1 MLDKD
6 LFKLLGK
13 NKKYIFFVVG
23 LMIIGLFANL
33 SFTFSICYA
42 LEIIID
48 KKELVTLINPLV
60 IAMIAIIIRYITS
73 RITGEIKDK
82 LGRNVKKQLREKIY
96 DKVLTLGPKFS
107 DDVSIAGLTQVS
119 MEGIEQLDLYYSNY
133 LPQFFMR

>member
-33 SFTFSICYA
+33 SFTFSICYD

-60 IAMIAIIIRYITS
+60 IAMIAIIIRYW
-73 RITGEIKDK
+73 
-82 LGRNVKKQLREKIY
+82 
-96 DKVLTLGPKFS
+96 
-107 DDVSIAGLTQVS
+107 
-119 MEGIEQLDLYYSNY
+119 
-133 LPQFFMR
+133 